1 MLFTVLTVL
10 GVSITVLAVVV
21 CIYHIVKAPEGIEDE
36 NGFRMVESRKPATSR
51 YFAARAKERPAA
63 KPYKAHLPVS

>member
-21 CIYHIVKAPEGIEDE
+21 CIYHIVRAPEGIEDE
-36 NGFRMVESRKPATSR
+36 KGFHVVEGKKPAPSR
-51 YFAARAKERPAA
+51 YFSARAKERPAA
-63 KPYKAHLPVS
+63 KPYKAQLPVS